1 MAKLADAA
9 DLKSAGANPPW
20 GFKSPSGHHVKYL
33 LVAVLVAVRPVVAI
47 LSTTDCVCSGE
58 RVRVPSAHRDRLV
71 TRGFLKVFHARAR
84 HGEPG
89 TKCLAAGVERRPRDL
104 RVVEYRGEPRFVLK
118 VLLGGAPEDSTR
130 LSLTGK
136 LHGPDR
142 IQSIG
147 IQSNSARIPVFRLR
161 QLDRAA
167 IAIHLRPFS
176 GVKLAGSQSAS
187 RRWPAH
193 RVPVWGID
201 RSGHMQTPI
210 CHKRSGR
217 SPMDPPG

>member
-1 MAKLADAA
+1 MSWDGLRV
-9 DLKSAGANPPW
+9 LW
-20 GFKSPSGHHVKYL
+20 MVL
-33 LVAVLVAVRPVVAI
+33 L
-47 LSTTDCVCSGE
+47 
-58 RVRVPSAHRDRLV
+58 
-71 TRGFLKVFHARAR
+71 
-84 HGEPG
+84 GEPG

-147 IQSNSARIPVFRLR
+147 IQSNTARIPVFRLR

-210 CHKRSGR
+210 CHKRVRALADGSAWLMAARVTSPETISSSESWPRTRKQITSTSGSDR
-217 SPMDPPG
+217 KSRTRAASVSA